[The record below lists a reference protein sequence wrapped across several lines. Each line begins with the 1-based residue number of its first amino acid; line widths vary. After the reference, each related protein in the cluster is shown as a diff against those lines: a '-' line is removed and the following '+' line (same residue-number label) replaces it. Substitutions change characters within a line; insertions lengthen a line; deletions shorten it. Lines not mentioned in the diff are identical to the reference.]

1 MTISVTTLKQYLW
14 LESNSFISIWE
25 AKYFVE
31 RNHIFQFISS
41 NNTFFSIFPYFY
53 SLKIRNSSPSM
64 SKSKTVPPHFG
75 AQKEKYTPLQMSIEK
90 SCQIYEFKC
99 QSITSAIVRKM
110 MKKRKL
116 ITEIS
121 LDNELLATSLR
132 PWLKLE
138 GCHALLVAIWTSCD
152 TYNDP
157 KKKKWKQ
164 EYWTPS

>member
-14 LESNSFISIWE
+14 LESNSFNSRDQVFCRKVSYFSISVI
-25 AKYFVE
+25 KQ
-31 RNHIFQFISS
+31 H
-41 NNTFFSIFPYFY
+41 FFSIFPYFY

-99 QSITSAIVRKM
+99 QSITPAIVRKM

-157 KKKKWKQ
+157 QEKKWKE

>member
-1 MTISVTTLKQYLW
+1 MRNFFSFTDASQNMDKNIASKSYVTKVL
-14 LESNSFISIWE
+14 IH
-25 AKYFVE
+25 
-31 RNHIFQFISS
+31 RNHVTKLLAKKFSPVKNEWMPILVVLHRLRPLKG
-41 NNTFFSIFPYFY
+41 TFGP
-53 SLKIRNSSPSM
+53 LWPVLIRLS
-64 SKSKTVPPHFG
+64 G
-75 AQKEKYTPLQMSIEK
+75 QMSIGK
-90 SCQIYEFKC
+90 SCQFYEFKR
-99 QSITSAIVRKM
+99 QSITPAIVSKM

-132 PWLKLE
+132 PCLKLE

-157 KKKKWKQ
+157 QEKKWKE